1 MSRLRWAGLPAE
13 QLTSIAWELYRQ
25 KHGLEA
31 RAVVGMAIS
40 PQDALE
46 AVRASLTPRH
56 FLTAPYVAAVVLLLD
71 PETPAS
77 VLGRL
82 RADLAA
88 RPYIPPAED
97 AENWRAEL
105 AWCVAELVARRALWD
120 ERRQEQTKSR
130 AKASQ
135 RRKARI
141 SAAALGP
148 AGSRRM
154 SRRAL
159 RALAKFYMA
168 GTMPPP
174 EVVDELRRFRLDRTK
189 SSVPGAGDAVLGS

>member
-1 MSRLRWAGLPAE
+1 MSWGDGGGHMAQRQLRTPEARRRAWAARRGLGGLGAVSRLRWAGLPAE

-97 AENWRAEL
+97 AEN
-105 AWCVAELVARRALWD
+105 
-120 ERRQEQTKSR
+120 
-130 AKASQ
+130 
-135 RRKARI
+135 
-141 SAAALGP
+141 
-148 AGSRRM
+148 
-154 SRRAL
+154 
-159 RALAKFYMA
+159 
-168 GTMPPP
+168 
-174 EVVDELRRFRLDRTK
+174 
-189 SSVPGAGDAVLGS
+189 